1 MSEAKMPHLA
11 TRATPENIRAYVR
24 LVAAGVRRHA
34 RLFLALL
41 AAVAVFNH
49 FCLLGVNLTE
59 SLPDHVFLV
68 LKGDLELERGDYAA
82 YRWPGGG
89 PYRAGMIMV
98 KIVRGLPGDRV
109 DAVGGDYF
117 LNGEWVGR
125 AKRLSRKGL
134 ALSPGPTGIIPPGR
148 YYLFAPHR
156 DSLDSRYALVGWIPQ
171 ARMVGRVIALF

>member
-1 MSEAKMPHLA
+1 MSEAKTEHVAMRP
-11 TRATPENIRAYVR
+11 TPERICAYGR
-24 LVAAGVRRHA
+24 LVAAALRRHA

-41 AAVAVFNH
+41 TAGAVFNH

-68 LKGDLELERGDYAA
+68 LKGNLELERGDYAA

-109 DAVGGDYF
+109 ETVGRDYY
-117 LNGEWVGR
+117 LNGDWVGR
-125 AKRLSRKGL
+125 AKPLSRKGL
-134 ALSPGPTGIIPPGR
+134 PLSPGPTGIIPPGR

-156 DSLDSRYALVGWIPQ
+156 DSLDSRYALVGWIPE